1 MDEGRQSGWPIK
13 ILTNIGLSLHAA
25 GPAAVVVTWIIC
37 VTLLGLFGSGDL
49 AKTAIGILSVLGG
62 VLGRLSR
69 RTRTGGTR
77 AGRSGRN
84 WTP

>member
-1 MDEGRQSGWPIK
+1 MDEGRQSGWPFK
-13 ILTNIGLSLHAA
+13 ILTNIGLSLRAA

-62 VLGRLSR
+62 VLGAAFAANPDRWDPR
-69 RTRTGGTR
+69 GPKR
-77 AGRSGRN
+77 
-84 WTP
+84 